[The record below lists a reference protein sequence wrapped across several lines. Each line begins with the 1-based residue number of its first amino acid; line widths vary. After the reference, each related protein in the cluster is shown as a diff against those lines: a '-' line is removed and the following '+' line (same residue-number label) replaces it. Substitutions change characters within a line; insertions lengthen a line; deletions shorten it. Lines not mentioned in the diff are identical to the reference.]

1 MGAPIC
7 LALVMEHAFPTG
19 HALVMKDIMESAATQ
34 IARQSMGFFALEEVR
49 LKAILFKT
57 AV

>member
-19 HALVMKDIMESAATQ
+19 HALVMKDIMEPAATQ

-49 LKAILFKT
+49 LKAILL
-57 AV
+57 